1 MPEIINKQKA
11 PKDILLNSILKEID
25 EENGVT
31 VEPEIVPK
39 EEKSK
44 SKKKSK
50 KKKEQHPL
58 LRGLFYFL
66 STMIVLFLMFM
77 VVMITLTEEE
87 SKEKKKE
94 EISLPT
100 MATPQ
105 KIVPKKEYHFEDF
118 SKRSL
123 KEEGNTII
131 GTMQK
136 KEQITEPVAKEKT
149 RKTAKEIL
157 LEQMQN

>member
-11 PKDILLNSILKEID
+11 PKDILLNSILQEID

-31 VEPEIVPK
+31 VEAKTVPK
-39 EEKSK
+39 KNK
-44 SKKKSK
+44 SKKKPN

-58 LRGLFYFL
+58 LRVLFYFL

-77 VVMITLTEEE
+77 IVMITLTEEE
-87 SKEKKKE
+87 VQENKKE
-94 EISLPT
+94 EAPLPT
-100 MATPQ
+100 VSTPH
-105 KIVPKKEYHFEDF
+105 KFVPKKEYHFEDF
-118 SKRSL
+118 SKPTL
-123 KEEGNTII
+123 KEEGNKIT

-136 KEQITEPVAKEKT
+136 KEKITEPVLKEKT

-157 LEQMQN
+157 LEQMQK